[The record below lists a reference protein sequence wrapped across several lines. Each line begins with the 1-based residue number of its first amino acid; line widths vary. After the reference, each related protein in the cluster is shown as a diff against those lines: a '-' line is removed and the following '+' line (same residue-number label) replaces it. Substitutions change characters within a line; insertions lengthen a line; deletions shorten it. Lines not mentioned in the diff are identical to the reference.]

1 MACRE
6 IWVGGRVLKYRV
18 SVASSKIKPRFHP
31 TFAVQCLSFSYV
43 FGSNMKERPGTIS
56 EFSQV

>member
-1 MACRE
+1 MGG
-6 IWVGGRVLKYRV
+6 WGGRVLKYGV

-31 TFAVQCLSFSYV
+31 TFAVQCLYFTYV
-43 FGSNMKERPGTIS
+43 FGTNMKERPGTIS